1 MKSGEL
7 AGLLYQH
14 VSYMVSQSPDRLA
27 SSTNEH
33 VSYMVSQSPD
43 RLASST
49 NMSVTWSYSPL
60 IGWPP
65 LLTCH
70 LHGLPVPKQAGLL
83 Y

>member
-70 LHGLPVPKQAGLL
+70 LHVLTVP
-83 Y
+83 